1 MSLLAY
7 LAFLLLLGIIAQ
19 WTAWRLKL
27 PSILLLLI
35 FGFGL
40 SQFTGARIDDYLAN
54 ESSLLSLVGFFVAI
68 ILFEG
73 GLTLKLSELREA
85 GTPVL
90 RLCTVS
96 VVIAFILTTIAA
108 RFTLGCH
115 WYVCALLGA
124 ILVVTGPT
132 VVAPLLRLIKPRRK
146 VASIVKWEGIVVDPI
161 GAVLAVM
168 VFITIQEGGL
178 GQGWD
183 KVAIALVKTLVVGV
197 GLGYVLAKVTEYLMA
212 EHLLPDFLES
222 MFFLALVGVAFAGSN
237 YLQHESGLV
246 TVTVLGIALANQKK
260 VSVRHILEFKEN
272 LRVLIISLLFL
283 MLSGRI
289 GLDEIQAV
297 WQKGL
302 FFLAALILVVRPS
315 SIFLGNLGTKST
327 TFKEQLFLSLLAP
340 RGIVA
345 AAVTSVFALE
355 LVHAAEHNPGN
366 EVFAEIA
373 LQAGELVPLVFFVIL
388 GTVTFYG
395 LLAAP
400 LARKLGL
407 SDSNPTG
414 VLFAGADEWTR
425 VVAKGLMK
433 EGHQVLLLDTRFE
446 NISAARLEGLRAV
459 RANILS
465 EYAEEELDFSGLG
478 HLVAATPN
486 NEVNSLAA
494 REFQHRFGKANVW
507 QLTPKDAS
515 DHHSKAVASHMRG
528 RFCFLGG
535 PRFSELR
542 AMVRR
547 GGEMKASKLTDV
559 FTLEGFRT
567 IHGDD
572 AMILFQH
579 TPEKG
584 LQPVHADA
592 EKIEGFVTIY
602 SLVVEKEDLETKAL
616 RKKEESETKA

>member
-7 LAFLLLLGIIAQ
+7 LAFLLLLGIVAQ

-40 SQFTGARIDDYLAN
+40 SQFTGTRIDDYLAN

-73 GLTLKLSELREA
+73 GLTLKLPELREA

-96 VVIAFILTTIAA
+96 VVISFILTSIAA
-108 RFTLGCH
+108 RYTLGYH

-161 GAVLAVM
+161 GAVLAVL

-178 GQGWD
+178 DQGWD
-183 KVAIALVKTLVVGV
+183 NVAIALVKTLVVGV
-197 GLGYVLAKVTEYLMA
+197 GLGYVLAKITEYLMA

-289 GLDEIQAV
+289 GIDEIQAV

-302 FFLAALILVVRPS
+302 LFLAALILVVRPA

-355 LVHAAEHNPGN
+355 LIHAAEHNPGN

-373 LQAGELVPLVFFVIL
+373 GELVPLVFIVIL

-407 SDSNPTG
+407 SDANPTG
-414 VLFAGADEWTR
+414 ILFAGADEWTR
-425 VVAKGLMK
+425 VVAKGLMD

-446 NISAARLEGLRAV
+446 NISAARMEGLRAV

-507 QLTPKDAS
+507 QLTPKDVSA
-515 DHHSKAVASHMRG
+515 HHSKAVASHMRG

-535 PRFSELR
+535 PRFAQLR
-542 AMVRR
+542 AIVSR
-547 GGEMKASKLTDV
+547 GAEMKASKLTDV
-559 FTLEGFRT
+559 FTLEDFRN
-567 IHGDD
+567 IHGED
-572 AMILFQH
+572 ALILFQN

-584 LQPVHADA
+584 LQPVEADA

-616 RKKEESETKA
+616 RKKEEAAAKV

>member
-7 LAFLLLLGIIAQ
+7 LAFLLLLGIVAQ

-40 SQFTGARIDDYLAN
+40 SQFTGTRIDDYLAN

-73 GLTLKLSELREA
+73 GLTLKLPELREA

-96 VVIAFILTTIAA
+96 VVISFILTSIAA
-108 RFTLGCH
+108 RYTLGYH

-161 GAVLAVM
+161 GAVLAVL

-178 GQGWD
+178 DQGWD
-183 KVAIALVKTLVVGV
+183 NVAIALVKTLVVGV
-197 GLGYVLAKVTEYLMA
+197 GLGYVLAKITEYLMA

-289 GLDEIQAV
+289 GIDEIQAV

-302 FFLAALILVVRPS
+302 LFLAALILVVRPA

-355 LVHAAEHNPGN
+355 LIHAAEHNPGN

-373 LQAGELVPLVFFVIL
+373 IQAGELVPLVFIVIL

-407 SDSNPTG
+407 SDANPTG
-414 VLFAGADEWTR
+414 ILFAGADEWTR
-425 VVAKGLMK
+425 VVAKGLMD

-446 NISAARLEGLRAV
+446 NISAARMEGLRAV

-507 QLTPKDAS
+507 QLTPKDVSA
-515 DHHSKAVASHMRG
+515 HHSKAVASHMRG

-535 PRFSELR
+535 PRFAQLR
-542 AMVRR
+542 AIVSR
-547 GGEMKASKLTDV
+547 GAEMKASKLTDV
-559 FTLEGFRT
+559 FTLEDFRN
-567 IHGDD
+567 IHGED
-572 AMILFQH
+572 ALILFQN

-584 LQPVHADA
+584 LQPVEADA

-616 RKKEESETKA
+616 RKKEEAAAKV